1 MARKKTTAAVVVET
15 GMKAEDVLSIRFWMD
30 GSIEMIIREASFLD
44 AREIAEVSVDSWRST
59 YQGILPHRFLR
70 SLCYDKL
77 EEIFRQR
84 LFPGDSSDFIYVAED
99 ENHRIIGYAT
109 GGRERTGLTRFQ
121 GELYELYIPRPYQC
135 RGIGGKLVSVVA
147 RRFIRED
154 IRNLL
159 IWVLVYN
166 PSCAFYQSLGGSIV
180 HQKTTNF
187 GGTKLLE
194 IGYGWSDIRK
204 LARIT
209 EKVGPVFLL

>member
-1 MARKKTTAAVVVET
+1 MTAGGA
-15 GMKAEDVLSIRFWMD
+15 LSNPLSKW
-30 GSIEMIIREASFLD
+30 GSAMIIREATFLD

-59 YQGILPHRFLR
+59 YQGILSRPFLH
-70 SLCYDKL
+70 SLCYDRL

-84 LFPGDSSDFIYVAED
+84 LFSGNPSDFIYVAED
-99 ENHRIIGYAT
+99 EKHRIIGYAT
-109 GGRERTGLTRFQ
+109 GGRERTGLTRFE
-121 GELYELYIPRPYQC
+121 GELYELYIPKPYQLQ
-135 RGIGGKLVSVVA
+135 GIGRKLVSVAA
-147 RRFIRED
+147 RRFLREK
-154 IRNLL
+154 IGNLL

-187 GGTKLLE
+187 GGTRLLE

-209 EKVGPVFLL
+209 ETAGPMFLL